1 MTDHEKTSRD
11 YLEAW
16 RTSQAEMQ
24 RLRDALDAERE
35 RVRVLREAV
44 IAMCDDL
51 LMRAEHDNEGIKVV
65 RCGAIVWRKLKD
77 ALATTEPESL

>member
-24 RLRDALDAERE
+24 RLRDALEAERE
-35 RVRVLREAV
+35 KVRVLREALEN
-44 IAMCDDL
+44 L
-51 LMRAEHDNEGIKVV
+51 LAYVETGYGDFESDEG
-65 RCGAIVWRKLKD
+65 AQAHE
-77 ALATTEPESL
+77 ALATTEDV